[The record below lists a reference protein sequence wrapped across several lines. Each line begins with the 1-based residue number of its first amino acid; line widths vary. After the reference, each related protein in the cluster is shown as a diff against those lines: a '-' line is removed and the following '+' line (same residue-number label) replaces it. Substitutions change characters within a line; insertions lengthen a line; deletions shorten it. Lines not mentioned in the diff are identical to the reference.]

1 MTIAQKI
8 NDLFNG
14 MTQKDV
20 RKYCLD
26 KCDIQLYA
34 EYLDVIHFDKLQG
47 RFKEEQHK
55 RLFVDGLEDKK
66 EVKEV
71 KEDINIPKH
80 QDNTIRPIVDIEKV
94 PNELKDTIQV
104 IIKKEDYRQAKLL
117 MISYVKYMYDK
128 HKTTITPKEIEVLYK
143 ESDFLSQRELKD
155 AITTVIGRGYKEI
168 KFFAFKDVSRTKFNN
183 FNERRF
189 SRMEIYQMTKNFM
202 S

>member
-8 NDLFNG
+8 NDLFKG
-14 MTQKDV
+14 MTQKEV
-20 RKYCLD
+20 RQYCLD

-34 EYLDVIHFDKLQG
+34 EYLDVIHFDKLQD
-47 RFKEEQHK
+47 RFKEDQHK

-66 EVKEV
+66 EVKS
-71 KEDINIPKH
+71 DINIPKCKKT
-80 QDNTIRPIVDIEKV
+80 QPKEVITINSNL
-94 PNELKDTIQV
+94 PNELRV
-104 IIKKEDYRQAKLL
+104 IAEVINKKEDYREAKGL
-117 MISYVKYMYDK
+117 IWDYVTYMYTK
-128 HKTTITPKEIEVLYK
+128 HKKTFSIEEFNILYQ

-189 SRMEIYQMTKNFM
+189 SRMEIYQLTKSFM
-202 S
+202 N